1 MPPVVVL
8 SCKVLEGMLSP
19 LLDSQ
24 PVHTTYMDYGLHRQP
39 KTMAAAL
46 QAELDRLPE
55 PSLVLIGY
63 GLCGNGLVGLKAG
76 PHTLI
81 IPRTD
86 DCIALLLGSYEAY
99 RREFEAQPATYYLC
113 KGWLESGDNPLAKYK
128 EYVARYGE
136 ETADWLMNEQYQHYK
151 RLIFVA
157 SDEEDH
163 KKYAPQ
169 AREVAEFCRS
179 RWGMTY
185 EERIGSNHFIERL
198 VAAAHNPNGLGDD
211 FIVIPPGGE
220 VTQAPFLRAP
230 IRLV

>member
-8 SCKVLEGMLSP
+8 SCKVLEGVLSP
-19 LLDSQ
+19 LLDSR
-24 PVHTTYMDYGLHRQP
+24 PVQTIYMDYGLHRQP
-39 KTMAAAL
+39 RTMAAAL
-46 QAELDRLPE
+46 QVELDRLPM

-81 IPRTD
+81 IPRTH

-99 RREFEAQPATYYLC
+99 RREFAAQPATYYLC
-113 KGWLESGDNPLAKYK
+113 KGWLESGDNPLAAYK

-136 ETADWLMNEQYQHYK
+136 ETAEWLMNEQYQHYK

-157 SDEEDH
+157 SDEADRE
-163 KKYAPQ
+163 KYAPQ
-169 AREVAEFCRS
+169 ARAIAEFCRA

-185 EERIGSNHFIERL
+185 EERIGDNSYVARL
-198 VAAAHNPNGLGDD
+198 VLAAGQPDGLGED
-211 FIVIPPGGE
+211 FLVIPPGGE
-220 VTQAPFLRAP
+220 VTQQPFLRAP
-230 IRLV
+230 VAPT